1 MKRSPAPSPSV
12 VVYVNERSYRQDG
25 IVQPDICADYGPVLV
40 PQAQATYDP
49 QKVHRE
55 FPERWRSYIR
65 ANFRNLRQIQ
75 EVFGVSERT
84 ARKWW
89 DGETGANGG
98 HVAIAVIEH
107 PVEAPL
113 MLFAAE

>member
-1 MKRSPAPSPSV
+1 MNHTVPQV
-12 VVYVNERSYRQDG
+12 VVYVNDRSFRQDG
-25 IVQPDICADYGPVLV
+25 TVRPDICADYGPVMV
-40 PQAQATYDP
+40 PQGAPVYDP

-55 FPERWRSYIR
+55 FPERWRAYIR
-65 ANFRNLRQIQ
+65 ASFRNLNHIQ
-75 EVFGVSERT
+75 QVFNVSERT

-107 PVEAPL
+107 PVEAPQ

>member
-1 MKRSPAPSPSV
+1 MKHAATPSV
-12 VVYVNERSYRQDG
+12 VVYVNERSFQQDG
-25 IVQPDICADYGPVLV
+25 TFRPDICADFGPVMV
-40 PQAQATYDP
+40 PQAPPIYDP

-55 FPERWRSYIR
+55 FPVRWRAYIQ

-75 EVFGVSERT
+75 DVFGVSERT

-98 HVAIAVIEH
+98 HVAIAVIKH
-107 PVEAPL
+107 PVEAPQ